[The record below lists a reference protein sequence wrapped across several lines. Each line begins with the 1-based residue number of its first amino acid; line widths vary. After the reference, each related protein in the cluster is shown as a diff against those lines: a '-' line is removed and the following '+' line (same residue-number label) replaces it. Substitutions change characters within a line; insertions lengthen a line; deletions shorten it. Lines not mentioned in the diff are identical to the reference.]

1 MRNVSSLK
9 GMHSLRTRNKTKKRS
24 VPGVETSVYLDLYML
39 NKEKERLLKED
50 EKLCMRKVYI
60 KKRIGEIDMEM
71 NKLQRT
77 DVDDKLALAFMA
89 GGGGGVGD
97 FSGIKKGWK
106 KMYLGY

>member
-1 MRNVSSLK
+1 MRDVNSLK

-24 VPGVETSVYLDLYML
+24 IPGIETSFYLDLYML
-39 NKEKERLLKED
+39 NKEKDRLLKED
-50 EKLCMRKVYI
+50 EKLCNRKVYI

-71 NKLQRT
+71 KKLQCT
-77 DVDDKLALAFMA
+77 DVADKSAPAFMA
-89 GGGGGVGD
+89 GVGD

>member
-77 DVDDKLALAFMA
+77 DVADKLAPAFMA
-89 GGGGGVGD
+89 VVGVGD

>member
-1 MRNVSSLK
+1 MGDVNSLK

-24 VPGVETSVYLDLYML
+24 VPGIETSIYLDMYML
-39 NKEKERLLKED
+39 DKEKERLMKED
-50 EKLCMRKVYI
+50 EKLCMRKAYI

-77 DVDDKLALAFMA
+77 DVADKSAPAFMA
-89 GGGGGVGD
+89 GVGD

-106 KMYLGY
+106 KMFLGY

>member
-1 MRNVSSLK
+1 MRDVNSLK

-24 VPGVETSVYLDLYML
+24 IPGIETSFYLDLYML
-39 NKEKERLLKED
+39 NKEKDRLLKED
-50 EKLCMRKVYI
+50 EKLCNRKVYI

-71 NKLQRT
+71 KKLQCT
-77 DVDDKLALAFMA
+77 DVADKSDPAFMA
-89 GGGGGVGD
+89 GVGD